1 MPCPICSRPAPPRTQ
16 NDAAPFCSA
25 RCKQIDLGNWL
36 SDRYRVPGA
45 GHGTDGAADV
55 EDGYVNVDHEEG
67 A

>member
-36 SDRYRVPGA
+36 SDRYRVPGPE
-45 GHGTDGAADV
+45 GTVDD
-55 EDGYVNVDHEEG
+55 DGYVNIDHEEG

>member
-1 MPCPICSRPAPPRTQ
+1 MTCPICSRPAPPRTQ

-36 SDRYRVPGA
+36 SDRYRVPGPE
-45 GHGTDGAADV
+45 GAADLD
-55 EDGYVNVDHEEG
+55 DGYVNIDHEEG